1 MSVISRRQLLAA
13 AGAGFALVLAGAA
26 AGQVGS
32 LQTFE
37 KSSLEVRAAS
47 GTHRFTIE
55 VARTAAQHAQGLM
68 YRRRLAA
75 DTGMLFIY
83 DKPEPARF
91 WMKNTYIPLDMV
103 FIAPDGRISS
113 IAERTVPLSL
123 ELVTSNQ
130 PVIGVLELNGG
141 TASRLGIR
149 AGDRV
154 IFPALGAGG

>member
-1 MSVISRRQLLAA
+1 
-13 AGAGFALVLAGAA
+13 
-26 AGQVGS
+26 
-32 LQTFE
+32 
-37 KSSLEVRAAS
+37 
-47 GTHRFTIE
+47 